1 MEVVSAKVHVNSY
14 GAPRA
19 PANPAL
25 VASQEKTMALPGS
38 RAIAVLVF
46 LLTANI
52 CGAQERVRLR
62 ISSATKTL
70 GYGPLWI
77 ASRMGFFAKQGL
89 DVDLVVIRASD
100 VGIQALAGDSLEI
113 AGSSSDAPIAAIEKG
128 LDLVIVGG
136 IINGLTQSIMAA
148 KRFKTYND
156 LRGATF
162 GAISLTSGVTFALRQ
177 VLKLKGLEYPR
188 DYKLLV
194 IGGTPQ
200 TYAALVAGSID
211 AAALSLPVNYAAEEQ
226 GFNEIGRFVDVMP
239 NYQLAAL
246 SAKRSWAEK
255 NRPVLV
261 RVMRAM
267 AQTMRW
273 IHQNKEPAANYL
285 AKEMNLKP
293 DHARRGWEFYTSTK
307 MWHPDGD
314 VNLEGLQNVTQI
326 YWEQSQAKWPV
337 PSAVKYVDQSYLRE
351 GLRELGGR

>member
-1 MEVVSAKVHVNSY
+1 MLTQLSSI
-14 GAPRA
+14 
-19 PANPAL
+19 
-25 VASQEKTMALPGS
+25 
-38 RAIAVLVF
+38 AIILVLVF
-46 LLTANI
+46 QCSAAN
-52 CGAQERVRLR
+52 AQEKIKLRV
-62 ISSATKTL
+62 SSAAKTL

-77 ASRMGFFAKQGL
+77 ASKMGFFAREGL

-100 VGIQALAGDSLEI
+100 VGIQALAGGSLEI
-113 AGSSSDAPIAAIEKG
+113 AGSAADAPIAAIEKG

-148 KRFKTYND
+148 KKFKTYND

-177 VLKLKGLEYPR
+177 VLKVKGLEYPR

-200 TYAALVAGSID
+200 TYAALTAGSID

-226 GFNEIGRFVDVMP
+226 GFNEIGRFVDVIP

-255 NRPVLV
+255 NRGVLV
-261 RVMRAM
+261 RVMKAM

-273 IHQNKEPAANYL
+273 IHQNKEPAVDYL
-285 AKEMNLKP
+285 AKEMHLKRE
-293 DHARRGWEFYTSTK
+293 HARRGWEFYTASK

-314 VNLEGLQNVTQI
+314 LNLDGLQVVTQI
-326 YWEQSQAKWPV
+326 YWEQTQSKGAV
-337 PSAVKYVDQSYLRE
+337 PSAAKYVDQNYLRE
-351 GLRELGGR
+351 ALK

>member
-1 MEVVSAKVHVNSY
+1 
-14 GAPRA
+14 
-19 PANPAL
+19 
-25 VASQEKTMALPGS
+25 MALPGS
-38 RAIAVLVF
+38 PITAVLAC
-46 LLTANI
+46 LLFANV
-52 CGAQERVRLR
+52 CGAQERIKLR
-62 ISSATKTL
+62 VSSATKTL

-77 ASRMGFFAKQGL
+77 ASRMGFFAKQNL
-89 DVDLVVIRASD
+89 DVEVVVIRASD
-100 VGIQALAGDSLEI
+100 VGIQALAGGSLEI
-113 AGSSSDAPIAAIEKG
+113 AGSASDAPIAAIEKG

-136 IINGLTQSIMAA
+136 LINGLTQSIMAA
-148 KRFKTYND
+148 KKFKTYND

-177 VLKLKGLEYPR
+177 VLKVKGLEYPR

-226 GFNEIGRFVDVMP
+226 GFNEIGRFVDVIA

-246 SAKRSWAEK
+246 STKRAWAEK

-261 RVMRAM
+261 RFMRAM

-273 IHQNKEPAANYL
+273 IHQNKEPAADYL
-285 AKEMNLKP
+285 AREMNLKP

-307 MWHPDGD
+307 TWHPDGD
-314 VNLEGLQNVTQI
+314 LNIDGLQNVTQI
-326 YWEQSQAKWPV
+326 YWEQTQSKGPV
-337 PSAVKYVDQSYLRE
+337 PSAAKYVDQSYLRE
-351 GLRELGGR
+351 AVKELSAR

>member
-1 MEVVSAKVHVNSY
+1 VPEGNHV
-14 GAPRA
+14 
-19 PANPAL
+19 
-25 VASQEKTMALPGS
+25 MAFTS
-38 RAIAVLVF
+38 FIA
-46 LLTANI
+46 LLTMVLWLPSI
-52 CGAQERVRLR
+52 GLAQERVKLR
-62 ISSATKTL
+62 ISSAAKTL

-77 ASRMGFFAKQGL
+77 ASRMGFFEKQGL

-100 VGIQALAGDSLEI
+100 VGIQALAGGSLEI
-113 AGSSSDAPIAAIEKG
+113 AGSASDAPIAAIEKG

-136 IINGLTQSIMAA
+136 IINGLTQSVMAA
-148 KRFKTYND
+148 KKFKTYND

-177 VLKLKGLEYPR
+177 VLKVKGLEYPR

-200 TYAALVAGSID
+200 TYAALTAGSID

-226 GFNEIGRFVDVMP
+226 GFNEIGRFIDVIP

-246 SAKRSWAEK
+246 STKRSWAEK

-273 IHQNKEPAANYL
+273 IHQNKEPAADYL
-285 AKEMNLKP
+285 AKEMNLKR
-293 DHARRGWEFYTSTK
+293 DHARRGWDFYTSTR
-307 MWHPDGD
+307 MWNPDGD
-314 VNLEGLQNVTQI
+314 INVDGLQVVTQI
-326 YWEQSQAKWPV
+326 YWEQTQAKGPA
-337 PSAVKYVDQSYLRE
+337 PSAAKYIDQRYLRE
-351 GLRELGGR
+351 ALKDLGAR

>member
-1 MEVVSAKVHVNSY
+1 MPKTIFFLVIAFVVCTS
-14 GAPRA
+14 
-19 PANPAL
+19 
-25 VASQEKTMALPGS
+25 
-38 RAIAVLVF
+38 
-46 LLTANI
+46 TA
-52 CGAQERVRLR
+52 GRAQERAKLR

-100 VGIQALAGDSLEI
+100 VGIQALAGGSLEI
-113 AGSSSDAPIAAIEKG
+113 AGSSSDAPVAAIEKG

-136 IINGLTQSIMAA
+136 LINGLTQSIMAA
-148 KRFKTYND
+148 KRFKTYGD

-177 VLKLKGLEYPR
+177 VLKIKGLEYPR

-226 GFNEIGRFVDVMP
+226 GFNEIGRFVDVIP
-239 NYQLAAL
+239 NYQLASL
-246 SAKRSWAEK
+246 SVPRSWAEK

-273 IHQNKEPAANYL
+273 IYQNKDASVDYL
-285 AKEMNLKP
+285 AKEMNLKRE
-293 DHARRGWEFYTSTK
+293 HARRGWEFYTSTK

-314 VNLEGLQNVTQI
+314 LNVEGLQNVTQI
-326 YWEQSQAKWPV
+326 YWEQSQAKGAAPN
-337 PSAVKYVDQSYLRE
+337 AAKYVDQSYLRE
-351 GLRELGGR
+351 ALKELGAR

>member
-1 MEVVSAKVHVNSY
+1 M
-14 GAPRA
+14 
-19 PANPAL
+19 
-25 VASQEKTMALPGS
+25 TLPS
-38 RAIAVLVF
+38 SPIIAGLFF
-46 LLTANI
+46 LLSVQF
-52 CGAQERVRLR
+52 CGAQERVKLR

-148 KRFKTYND
+148 KRFKTYAD

-200 TYAALVAGSID
+200 TFAALVAGSID

-246 SAKRSWAEK
+246 SAKRTWAEK
-255 NRPVLV
+255 NRPLLV

-273 IHQNKEPAANYL
+273 IHQNKEPAASFL

-314 VNLEGLQNVTQI
+314 LNLDGLQNVTQI
-326 YWEQSQAKWPV
+326 YWEQSQSKGPV
-337 PSAVKYVDQSYLRE
+337 PSAAKYVDQSYLRE
-351 GLRELGGR
+351 AVK

>member
-1 MEVVSAKVHVNSY
+1 MLTKVSSITLVLAFVLQC
-14 GAPRA
+14 GA
-19 PANPAL
+19 AN
-25 VASQEKTMALPGS
+25 
-38 RAIAVLVF
+38 
-46 LLTANI
+46 
-52 CGAQERVRLR
+52 AQERIKLR

-77 ASRMGFFAKQGL
+77 ASKMGFFERQGL

-100 VGIQALAGDSLEI
+100 VGIQALAGGSLEI
-113 AGSSSDAPIAAIEKG
+113 AGSASDAPIAAIEKG

-148 KRFKTYND
+148 KKFKTYND

-177 VLKLKGLEYPR
+177 VLKVKGLEYPR

-200 TYAALVAGSID
+200 TYAALSAGSID

-226 GFNEIGRFVDVMP
+226 GFNEIGRFVDVIP

-246 SAKRSWAEK
+246 STKRSWAEK
-255 NRPVLV
+255 NRGALV
-261 RVMRAM
+261 RVMKAM

-273 IHQNKEPAANYL
+273 IHQNKEPAVDYL
-285 AKEMNLKP
+285 AKEMNLKRE
-293 DHARRGWEFYTSTK
+293 HARRGWEFYTSTK

-314 VNLEGLQNVTQI
+314 LNVDGLQAVTQI
-326 YWEQSQAKWPV
+326 YWEQTQSKGAV
-337 PSAVKYVDQSYLRE
+337 PSATKYIDQSYLKDA
-351 GLRELGGR
+351 LKELAPR

>member
-1 MEVVSAKVHVNSY
+1 MLTKISTIALAIVFVLQYSA
-14 GAPRA
+14 AD
-19 PANPAL
+19 
-25 VASQEKTMALPGS
+25 
-38 RAIAVLVF
+38 
-46 LLTANI
+46 
-52 CGAQERVRLR
+52 AQERVKLR
-62 ISSATKTL
+62 ISSAAKTL

-77 ASRMGFFAKQGL
+77 ASRMGFFERQGL
-89 DVDLVVIRASD
+89 DVDVVVIRASD
-100 VGIQALAGDSLEI
+100 VGVQALAGGSLEI
-113 AGSSSDAPIAAIEKG
+113 AGSASDAPIAAIEKG
-128 LDLVIVGG
+128 LDLVMVGG

-255 NRPVLV
+255 NRPGLV

-273 IHQNKEPAANYL
+273 IHHNKEPASSYL

-314 VNLEGLQNVTQI
+314 LNLEGLQNVTQI
-326 YWEQSQAKWPV
+326 FWEQSQSKGPV
-337 PSAVKYVDQSYLRE
+337 PNAAKYVDQSYLRE
-351 GLRELGGR
+351 ALK

>member
-1 MEVVSAKVHVNSY
+1 
-14 GAPRA
+14 
-19 PANPAL
+19 
-25 VASQEKTMALPGS
+25 MALPLS
-38 RAIAVLVF
+38 PMLAILLLIF
-46 LLTANI
+46 LAPDT
-52 CGAQERVRLR
+52 CAQERVKLR
-62 ISSATKTL
+62 ISSAAKTL

-77 ASRMGFFAKQGL
+77 ASRMGFFDRQGL

-100 VGIQALAGDSLEI
+100 VGIQALAGGSLEI
-113 AGSSSDAPIAAIEKG
+113 AGSSADAPIAAVEKG
-128 LDLVIVGG
+128 LDLVMVGG

-148 KRFKTYND
+148 KKFKTYND

-226 GFNEIGRFVDVMP
+226 GFNEIGRFVDIMP

-246 SAKRSWAEK
+246 SVQRSWGEK
-255 NRPVLV
+255 HRPVLV

-293 DHARRGWEFYTSTK
+293 DHARRGWEFYTTTR

-314 VNLEGLQNVTQI
+314 LNLEGLQNVTQI
-326 YWEQSQAKWPV
+326 FWEQSQAKGAV
-337 PSAVKYVDQSYLRE
+337 PNAVKYVDQSYLRAA
-351 GLRELGGR
+351 LK